1 MRNSNERNFAIFYQ
15 LWKTSKEVQEPKAFE
30 PSLFAV
36 DWAAERKRLVN
47 SSKLTVIVPGVSA
60 LASLGTV
67 HFVESFA
74 AHLTASTVAPPFG
87 KHLNSFIYE

>member
-1 MRNSNERNFAIFYQ
+1 M
-15 LWKTSKEVQEPKAFE
+15 
-30 PSLFAV
+30 
-36 DWAAERKRLVN
+36 N